1 MPTPD
6 PKTEEELLE
15 QAKHLAG
22 QLSDQRTIT
31 LFLRVVVG
39 IRSRNG
45 KNRTLSYREWSQ
57 RSEFTM
63 FNTLV
68 LAPNVVSGE
77 IDVFPAE
84 R

>member
-1 MPTPD
+1 MAASVD
-6 PKTEEELLE
+6 EL
-15 QAKHLAG
+15 Q
-22 QLSDQRTIT
+22 QLRDSP
-31 LFLRVVVG
+31 
-39 IRSRNG
+39 
-45 KNRTLSYREWSQ
+45 REWSQ

-77 IDVFPAE
+77 VDVFPAE

>member
-1 MPTPD
+1 MDVPYRDSP
-6 PKTEEELLE
+6 
-15 QAKHLAG
+15 
-22 QLSDQRTIT
+22 
-31 LFLRVVVG
+31 
-39 IRSRNG
+39 
-45 KNRTLSYREWSQ
+45 REWSQ

-77 IDVFPAE
+77 VDVFPAE